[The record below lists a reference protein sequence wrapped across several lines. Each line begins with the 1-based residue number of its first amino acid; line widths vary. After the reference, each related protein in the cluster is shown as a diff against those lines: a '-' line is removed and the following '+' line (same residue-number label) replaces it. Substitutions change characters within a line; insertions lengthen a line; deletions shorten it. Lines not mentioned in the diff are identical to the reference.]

1 MVILK
6 KLLLVLIFAGMVGA
20 CAQVPEPVVHSSAPV
35 GSDEEFCV
43 LVGAIF
49 RLTTAWRTTSPE
61 DIEPSLQK
69 LEAYLEEHNSAPT
82 AFNKTVEKLTTMIL
96 RVVYFSPPYDSRETK
111 ANSRFAEKRCNL
123 LGKEE
128 FTSEITQLYNEGES
142 R

>member
-1 MVILK
+1 MMK
-6 KLLLVLIFAGMVGA
+6 KLLLVLVFAGLIGG
-20 CAQVPEPVVHSSAPV
+20 CTQTPEPVVHSSAPV

-49 RLTTAWRTTSPE
+49 RLTTAWRTASPE

-69 LEAYLEEHNSAPT
+69 LDAYLEEHNSAPT

-96 RVVYFSPPYDSRETK
+96 RVVYFSPPYDSLDNK
-111 ANSRFAEKRCNL
+111 ASNRLAEKRCNL